1 MDDVWMCWDG
11 RCVRVSSILSVMLCT
26 SSQEITNITRRTRGF
41 NV

>member
-11 RCVRVSSILSVMLCT
+11 RCVRVSSIPRVVLCT
-26 SSQEITNITRRTRGF
+26 SYLEITNITRRTRGF